1 MQFEAGILEE
11 NTYNSKVT
19 DFSSE
24 NPNPDVTVSSDKINI
39 QPTLPAEEETSGY
52 YLMVLNGKIAVMEED
67 KKTIYLTTDI
77 YVDALSDS
85 LKKELL
91 LGKFIHTMDELYGFL
106 ESYTS

>member
-1 MQFEAGILEE
+1 
-11 NTYNSKVT
+11 
-19 DFSSE
+19 
-24 NPNPDVTVSSDKINI
+24 
-39 QPTLPAEEETSGY
+39 
-52 YLMVLNGKIAVMEED
+52 MEED